1 MIFLFSSNLI
11 RLQQPQQTDRYCVH
25 VIENFVISLCC
36 FFCASPLS
44 FLPHFMSFVYLFF
57 FFDRELRFC
66 SRSKDNFAL
75 LAFFFVH
82 RCTCICFLVSFHFF
96 LVFSVSCPKQHAL
109 NLAPSCPAVFFLIC
123 VLFGRQ
129 FGRFQKKFWS
139 FHKFWIW
146 QHYNHLF
153 VLVSFLFRHLQKVR
167 YLYQIRLHVCILFC
181 FLCSFNR
188 TNVFFFLLRFLR
200 CLIFLWFLILFS
212 F

>member
-1 MIFLFSSNLI
+1 M
-11 RLQQPQQTDRYCVH
+11 
-25 VIENFVISLCC
+25 ISLCC

-96 LVFSVSCPKQHAL
+96 FGIFSQLSKIACIKSSTKL
-109 NLAPSCPAVFFLIC
+109 SSSFFFLIC
-123 VLFGRQ
+123 VLLCRQ

-167 YLYQIRLHVCILFC
+167 YLYQIRLHVCIL
-181 FLCSFNR
+181 
-188 TNVFFFLLRFLR
+188 
-200 CLIFLWFLILFS
+200 ILFS
-212 F
+212 LFI

>member
-1 MIFLFSSNLI
+1 LLAVQRITLLFLLFSSFI
-11 RLQQPQQTDRYCVH
+11 DVH
-25 VIENFVISLCC
+25 AYVFWSAFT
-36 FFCASPLS
+36 FFGIFSQLS
-44 FLPHFMSFVYLFF
+44 
-57 FFDRELRFC
+57 
-66 SRSKDNFAL
+66 KIA
-75 LAFFFVH
+75 
-82 RCTCICFLVSFHFF
+82 CIKSSTKLS
-96 LVFSVSCPKQHAL
+96 SS
-109 NLAPSCPAVFFLIC
+109 FFLIC

-188 TNVFFFLLRFLR
+188 INVFFFYCDF
-200 CLIFLWFLILFS
+200 CDA
-212 F
+212 